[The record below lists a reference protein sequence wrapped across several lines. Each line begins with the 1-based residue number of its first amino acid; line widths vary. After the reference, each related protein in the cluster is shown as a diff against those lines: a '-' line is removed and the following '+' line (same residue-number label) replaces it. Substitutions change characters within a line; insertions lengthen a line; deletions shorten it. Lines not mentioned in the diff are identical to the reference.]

1 MDRQTIPG
9 SHLVPFDFDRDMES
23 ILRTWS
29 ETGWWDNEDEQ
40 KEKILEFFKANDGRS
55 VVGLIDGHAECVVHR
70 ALGTVR
76 YDQALLSMGGVTA
89 VTTSRIARRRQLA
102 SRLTARTVAHLADEG
117 CAVAMLGM
125 FDQGF
130 YDRFG
135 FGTGAYENVAW
146 IYPGALAV
154 PADYRPPER
163 LELDADSEE
172 LHAAMTSRLS
182 IHGGVVIGGE
192 RMTAAGMRVDGDIT
206 IYGYRTDGA
215 ISHFLAV
222 LTTGEHGPDRITQWA
237 YQTREQCLE
246 LLRLVQEWGDQVD
259 VLRLTEP
266 VWLQLQDFIVDPGAQ
281 FRRTR
286 GSQTGALR
294 IEADAWWQARIIDL
308 SACIRAI
315 RAVDD
320 SFSVVVKLTD
330 PLGGHLVDSG
340 YDGAWN
346 GLDGTWRL
354 SFGATHTAER
364 IGSNEPHD
372 LETTV
377 NALTRWWLGVLPAST
392 LLAMGAFV
400 CTAETAALL
409 DTLTNHLPTPQPGW
423 DF

>member
-9 SHLVPFDFDRDMES
+9 SNLVPFDFDRDMES
-23 ILRTWS
+23 VLRTWS
-29 ETGWWDNEDEQ
+29 EAGWWDDEDAQ
-40 KEKILEFFKANDGRS
+40 KEKISDFFMANDGRT
-55 VVGLIDGHAECVVHR
+55 VVGLIDGSAECVVHR
-70 ALGTVR
+70 TLGTVR
-76 YDQALLSMGGVTA
+76 YDQQLLSLGCVSA
-89 VTTSRIARRRQLA
+89 VTTSRIARRRRLA

-135 FGTGAYENVAW
+135 FGTGAYENHAW

-154 PADYRPPER
+154 PAPYQAPQRFD
-163 LELDADSEE
+163 LDSDSEE
-172 LHAAMTSRLS
+172 LHEAMASRLS
-182 IHGGVVIGGE
+182 VHGGVVVGGE
-192 RMTAAGMRVDGDIT
+192 RLTAAGMRVDDDVS
-206 IYGYRTDGA
+206 IYGYRTDGQ

-222 LTTGEHGPDRITQWA
+222 VTTGEHGPDRITQWA
-237 YQTREQCLE
+237 YQTPEQCLE

-259 VLRLTEP
+259 VVRLTEP

-281 FRRTR
+281 LRRTK

-294 IEADAWWQARIIDL
+294 IEADAWWQARIVDL
-308 SACIRAI
+308 AACVEAMGP
-315 RAVDD
+315 VDEP
-320 SFSVVVKLTD
+320 FSVVVRIED
-330 PLGGHLVDSG
+330 PVEPHLVNSG
-340 YDGAWN
+340 YDGDWN

-364 IGSNEPHD
+364 ISDGEPID
-372 LETTV
+372 LETTI

-392 LLAMGAFV
+392 LVAMGAFE
-400 CTAETAALL
+400 CTADTADRM
-409 DTLTNHLPTPQPGW
+409 DTLTSHLPKPQPGW